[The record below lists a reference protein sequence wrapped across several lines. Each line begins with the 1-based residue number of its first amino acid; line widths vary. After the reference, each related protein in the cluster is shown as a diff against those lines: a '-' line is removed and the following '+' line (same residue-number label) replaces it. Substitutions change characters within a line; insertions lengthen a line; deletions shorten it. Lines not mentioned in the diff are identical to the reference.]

1 LRSPQ
6 AQRAQPGPTPPS
18 SLFKHHEWGPLGKRS
33 CKYDECV
40 GAVLVKNFMKLGAIA
55 AILVGLLPGRL
66 RGQEKRLTTEDGIV
80 YGEADGQTL
89 TMDYYAP
96 KGPLVHGEKLHPV
109 AIIIHGGGY
118 HGGDAKSGGEAYVA
132 DFLAPAGY
140 AVFSVNYRLAPKYP
154 YPYMVLDVQRAVR
167 FIRHNAKK
175 WDADPDRISL
185 VGGSAGGFLSNMVGV
200 LNAPGDPN
208 ATDPVD
214 RESAKAQAVVSLYA
228 QSSFEFVPL
237 NADVHRL
244 LDPLIAEKGEKEAI
258 REASPI
264 TYVNKD
270 DPPFLEILGDQDE
283 YIPFAEATNLQDA
296 LRKVGVRCD
305 IIRILGGKHG
315 TGGWN
320 KLPGVPDWEREMTE
334 WLNARLNHEGAIGEG
349 IRARVAVTAPPQ

>member
-1 LRSPQ
+1 MTTGLIVC
-6 AQRAQPGPTPPS
+6 AVVLAVLGVLGAKMRAQ
-18 SLFKHHEWGPLGKRS
+18 GKRT
-33 CKYDECV
+33 
-40 GAVLVKNFMKLGAIA
+40 
-55 AILVGLLPGRL
+55 P
-66 RGQEKRLTTEDGIV
+66 TTDGIG
-80 YGEADGQTL
+80 YGVADGQSL

-96 KGPLVHGEKLHPV
+96 KGELSGSEKLYPI

-118 HGGDAKSGGEAYVA
+118 HGGDAKSGSEAYVA
-132 DFLAPAGY
+132 DFLTPAGY

-167 FIRHNAKK
+167 YIRHHAQEWN
-175 WDADPDRISL
+175 ADPDRIAL
-185 VGGSAGGFLSNMVGV
+185 VGGSAGGFLSNMVGL
-200 LNAPGDPN
+200 LNAPGDQK
-208 ATDPVD
+208 ASDPVD
-214 RESAKAQAVVSLYA
+214 RESANAQAVVSLYA

-296 LRKVGVRCD
+296 LHKVGVRCD
-305 IIRILGGKHG
+305 IIRIPGGKHG
-315 TGGWN
+315 TSGWN

-334 WLNARLNHEGAIGEG
+334 WLNARLHHEGPVGEG
-349 IRARVAVTAPPQ
+349 IRLRASHLEP